1 MVLVRAAVAVLLMI
15 ALPTLAMADKRVALV
30 VGNSAYQHT
39 PKIDNL
45 TEQKS

>member
-1 MVLVRAAVAVLLMI
+1 MVLVRAAVAVLL

-39 PKIDNL
+39 PKLDNL